1 MKQRNLG
8 VSIVAE
14 GKLID
19 TMYNLDCDCAC
30 IYIFGNKIAVIC
42 EEGTFVV
49 DNYDKAVAKLN
60 RRGYRF

>member
-1 MKQRNLG
+1 MKRNLG

-19 TMYNLDCDCAC
+19 VMYNLDLESAC
-30 IYIFGNKIAVIC
+30 IYLYGNRVAVIC
-42 EEGTFVV
+42 EDETFIV
-49 DNYDKAVAKLN
+49 DNYDKAVAKLT